1 MLRSTAPKAPRKQE
15 CSTDN
20 KIRISGTKQDSSPS
34 AGLLSSAGRGSDCA
48 SHRWLI
54 TFNCGEKQRCSAEG
68 LRIKTTLA
76 WLDTPRQEIH
86 PQTHGGSP
94 IPGLDAPCLHGRGRR
109 RQLRLGHVR
118 RRLSRSD
125 ALRAHGPQMD
135 ELLEAFSRAERFDLT
150 SVLIL
155 NAPQT

>member
-1 MLRSTAPKAPRKQE
+1 MPHGTAPKAPRKQE

-34 AGLLSSAGRGSDCA
+34 AGLLSSAGRGSDCS
-48 SHRWLI
+48 SHRCLI
-54 TFNCGEKQRCSAEG
+54 TFNCGEKPRCSAGG

-94 IPGLDAPCLHGRGRR
+94 IPGLSAPRLRGHGRQ
-109 RQLRLGHVR
+109 RQLRLGHIG

-125 ALRAHGPQMD
+125 ALQAHRLQKD
-135 ELLEAFSRAERFDLT
+135 EILEAFSRAESFDFT

>member
-1 MLRSTAPKAPRKQE
+1 MPRSTAPKAPRKQE

-34 AGLLSSAGRGSDCA
+34 AGLLSSAGRGSNCA

-54 TFNCGEKQRCSAEG
+54 TSNCGEKRRCSAEG
-68 LRIKTTLA
+68 LRIKTTLT

-94 IPGLDAPCLHGRGRR
+94 IPSLNAPCLHGRGRR
-109 RQLRLGHVR
+109 RRLRLGHVG

-125 ALRAHGPQMD
+125 ALQAHGLQPD
-135 ELLEAFSRAERFDLT
+135 EMLEAFSRAESFDFT